1 MITKYVVWDSIK
13 SDVCLIIMSTDE
25 ELALQIFLCC
35 ICSIVSIPI
44 DIILSPIEIFYLLIL
59 YIVKKKRK
67 YY

>member
-1 MITKYVVWDSIK
+1 MITKYIVWDSIK
-13 SDVCLIIMSTDE
+13 SDEYSIITSTYE
-25 ELALQIFLCC
+25 ERALQIFLRC